1 MVGWGLN
8 GWDPTNSAVV
18 SLSHKLGVG
27 HGFISSHRL
36 SVEPLPE
43 PVMPPSAYADTPTDG
58 QASSYADK
66 VWTATALAAAA
77 MDRKTPAELSPV
89 LHIPVDGLLGSQAM
103 SEAVVE
109 PALTEP
115 PAEPA
120 AELPSEA
127 MPETEA
133 QPTSTSTVLEPAAS
147 EPVAITVQ
155 PAGVAAGQGE
165 IGLAHGVRPSNV
177 QWTGTPVR
185 TWSDVWPAIPDTYGA
200 EAGCAP
206 GCTTYGVCNEVS

>member
-1 MVGWGLN
+1 MPETEAQ
-8 GWDPTNSAVV
+8 PTLTVPESA
-18 SLSHKLGVG
+18 S
-27 HGFISSHRL
+27 
-36 SVEPLPE
+36 EPAAELPSEAMPETEAQPTLTVPE
-43 PVMPPSAYADTPTDG
+43 P
-58 QASSYADK
+58 AS
-66 VWTATALAAAA
+66 
-77 MDRKTPAELSPV
+77 
-89 LHIPVDGLLGSQAM
+89 
-103 SEAVVE
+103 
-109 PALTEP
+109 
-115 PAEPA
+115 EPA